1 MNTWC
6 AMKSYPVFYRL
17 VCWWKTQQL
26 LQNDLLTQVLKD
38 IREESWRWLPR
49 KIQALEARPSS
60 HPSIINIST
69 AVTTI
74 VMQMFMFIW
83 RWENMRAACLL

>member
-1 MNTWC
+1 M
-6 AMKSYPVFYRL
+6 
-17 VCWWKTQQL
+17 
-26 LQNDLLTQVLKD
+26 
-38 IREESWRWLPR
+38 PR

-83 RWENMRAACLL
+83 RWENMRAARLL